1 MLCARYAC
9 MSDLNR
15 KRSEA
20 MSAGRLTRS
29 LLCALTLVLAAP
41 VSAAPATACNRQC
54 LSGTM
59 QAYLAALTANDPSKA
74 PLSGAFRQ
82 TENAVAIPLGDGLWK
97 NAKALGSLQRRY
109 FDPVTS
115 TAAYFGT
122 LAMASGETGANGETG
137 IVSLRLHVS
146 DGKVDEAEWHL
157 ARPSDQGITAGA
169 KAMYDL
175 KPLLAG
181 PPPERVVA
189 PRDRIPRETLI
200 AITNSY
206 FDGITAE
213 NAKLI
218 RAHPGCKRLE
228 NGMGAPPSARSDDGK
243 GPPDCMSGQG
253 QFGVAFVAGR
263 RFPLVDEEAQV
274 VLAIGA
280 FIRKPGNPKFRNQFT
295 EFFYIDQEKIREIYA
310 AYFFAKPDQPL
321 PNWPP
326 YAGNFPLA
334 PEPAAPAQAK

>member
-9 MSDLNR
+9 MLEVNS
-15 KRSEA
+15 KGSEV
-20 MSAGRLTRS
+20 MSAGRLITP
-29 LLCALTLVLAAP
+29 LLSAWTLVLAAS
-41 VSAAPATACNRQC
+41 VSAAPATTCDRPC
-54 LSGTM
+54 LSGKM

-97 NAKALGSLQRRY
+97 NARALGSLQRRY

-122 LAMASGETGANGETG
+122 LEMANGETG

-146 DGKVDEAEWHL
+146 GEQVDEAEWHL
-157 ARPSDQGITAGA
+157 ARSSDLGITAGA

-175 KPLLAG
+175 QPLLDG

-200 AITNSY
+200 AITDSY

-228 NGMGAPPSARSDDGK
+228 NGMGAPPNARNDEGT
-243 GPPDCMSGQG
+243 GPPDCTSGQG

-274 VLAIGA
+274 VLALGT
-280 FIRKPGNPKFRNQFT
+280 FIRKPGNPKFRNQFS

-334 PEPAAPAQAK
+334 PEPAAPAPAR